1 MQNMWIIFTIIGLVV
16 LGLVILLIMAAR
28 YQRDYWHYLNIPHER
43 PKKLWPIVRQIVT
56 QSLSTEAMKTAHY
69 SALYSKFKGSG
80 PFCGFYALLQPR
92 ALILDRELI
101 RQIMIKDFW
110 NFNDRGLYC
119 NQKTDPLSGDLFAM
133 RGQSWK
139 EMRQKLDPS
148 LESDRMSWLFGSLY
162 EEAEQLLLTVTSTL
176 MKQPHSTLHIQKLM
190 RRYVLSALAKCVFG
204 LDAQQRLKY
213 SLEDFE
219 KMTEMAV
226 SSHKHGYLMNLMM
239 IRFPNFCRVLR
250 MRRTPKQAETY
261 FLTLLSDIVGQRE
274 ASGVRHQD
282 YLQLLVEIKA
292 LELITHQYQADKEL
306 NTHLQN
312 ELAAHAVVFLKAGY
326 EQTANTL
333 SYILYELAIHTD
345 VQATVREEIKKA
357 MERHDNNLNYEC
369 VQSLA
374 YLGQV
379 INETLRVH
387 PITPYILRR
396 TLTDYQVP
404 DHPTYMLVKELFL
417 IIPTH
422 AIHHDPDIYPEPEEF
437 KPDRWGGPRDSLQE
451 QGTWFGFGVGA
462 RSCIGIQFAQL
473 QLRLAL
479 ALLLM
484 EYEFTLNS
492 RKPLVSLDDGIA
504 LQLTPLGVIEPGT
517 EERAV

>member
-1 MQNMWIIFTIIGLVV
+1 MWIIFLIIGLVV
-16 LGLVILLIMAAR
+16 LGLLVLLIIAAR
-28 YQRDYWHYLNIPHER
+28 YQRDYWRYLNIPHER
-43 PKKLWPIVRQIVT
+43 PKKLWPIIRQIMT
-56 QSLSTEAMKTAHY
+56 QSLSTDSMKVKHY
-69 SALYSKFKGSG
+69 SEIYTKFKGSG

-110 NFNDRGLYC
+110 NFNDRGMYC
-119 NQKTDPLSGDLFAM
+119 NQKSDPLSGDLYGL
-133 RGQSWK
+133 RGERWK

-148 LESDRMSWLFGSLY
+148 LEGDRMSWIYGCLY
-162 EEAEQLLLTVTSTL
+162 EEAEQLTQTVCNTL
-176 MKQPHSTLHIQKLM
+176 MKQPHSTLHIQKIM

-213 SLEDFE
+213 PLEDFE
-219 KMTEMAV
+219 QMTEMALN
-226 SSHKHGYLMNLMM
+226 SHKHGYLMNLMM
-239 IRFPNFCRVLR
+239 IRFPNFCRMLR
-250 MRRTPKQAETY
+250 LRRTPKPAENY
-261 FLTLLSDIVGQRE
+261 FLGLLTDVVEQRE
-274 ASGVRHQD
+274 NSGVRQQD
-282 YLQLLVEIKA
+282 YLQLLLEVKA
-292 LELITHQYQADKEL
+292 LELITHQYEADKEL
-306 NTHLQN
+306 KTHLQN

-333 SYILYELAIHTD
+333 SYILYELALHTD
-345 VQATVREEIKKA
+345 VQARVREEVKKA
-357 MERHDNNLNYEC
+357 MERFEGNLSYEC
-369 VQSLA
+369 IQSLT
-374 YLGQV
+374 YMGQV
-379 INETLRVH
+379 INETLRMH

-396 TLTDYQVP
+396 TLNNYPVP
-404 DHPTYMLVKELFL
+404 DHPKYMLVKELFL

-437 KPDRWGGPRDSLQE
+437 KPERWGSPRDSLQE

-473 QLRLAL
+473 QMRLAL
-479 ALLLM
+479 ALLLT

-492 RKPLVSLDDGIA
+492 RKPLVDLEDGIA
-504 LQLTPLGVIEPGT
+504 LTLIPLGVIEHGS